1 MKPHYIDRTYGETDH
16 WYWVNRYFLLVLGL
30 TKDDLLNSIDFP
42 SGILYKSSSRTVN
55 LFLSW
60 NTSLLDKSQVWE
72 RACCGWNPRRL
83 GRLDLLHLLLLAL
96 QEEEGRGEEKAGGGG
111 GGGGGEEKGQRRF
124 WKRPRWRKKSLFQYE
139 YVLEE
144 RNVWKILKAPFTLR
158 TFLVPHQLLQDLLYK
173 HIVNI

>member
-30 TKDDLLNSIDFP
+30 TKDDLLNSIHFP
-42 SGILYKSSSRTVN
+42 SGILYKSSSRTDFNTVN

-72 RACCGWNPRRL
+72 RACCGWNPWHL

-111 GGGGGEEKGQRRF
+111 GGGEEKGQRRF
-124 WKRPRWRKKSLFQYE
+124 CKMKEEESLPIRIRIRRKKC
-139 YVLEE
+139 LE
-144 RNVWKILKAPFTLR
+144 NS
-158 TFLVPHQLLQDLLYK
+158 
-173 HIVNI
+173 